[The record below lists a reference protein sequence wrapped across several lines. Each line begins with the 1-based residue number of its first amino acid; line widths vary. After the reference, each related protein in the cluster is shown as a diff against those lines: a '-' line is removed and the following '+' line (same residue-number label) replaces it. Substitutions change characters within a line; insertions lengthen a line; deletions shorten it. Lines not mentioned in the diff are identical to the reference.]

1 MTENHAEV
9 RVLGKTISSGL
20 HAFWTQTPSF
30 RGKERLFRF
39 VETRLGNPL
48 MTIRSH
54 DGWMAVRREGEWIEK
69 EIWNTGAYEPEVWSA
84 LQVYAAENEV
94 LWDVGANVGS
104 VAMQGLHDARVSEV
118 HCFEPNP
125 TVLHR
130 LELNLGLNRGTS
142 YVHRVAL
149 SDREG
154 DVVFHLG
161 PESNIASLSWE
172 WGQENI
178 RVKCSTIDDVVSSRQ
193 APPPT
198 LMKIDVEGVEEEV
211 LKGAVTVLATRP
223 PRAIVFEGHCDRAG
237 SMLNATLAGALQGY
251 GYTISHIERPS
262 GVISEW
268 RGQLLANFI
277 AVHER
282 ARQS

>member
-1 MTENHAEV
+1 M
-9 RVLGKTISSGL
+9 GKIISGGL
-20 HAFWTQTPSF
+20 HAFWTHTPPF

-48 MTIRSH
+48 MTIRSR

-69 EIWNTGAYEPEVWSA
+69 EIWNTGEYEPEVWDA
-84 LQVYAAENEV
+84 LQAHAAGNEI

-104 VAMQGLHDARVSEV
+104 VAIQGLRDERVSEV

-125 TVLHR
+125 TVLRR
-130 LELNLGLNRGTS
+130 LRRNLGLNRGRS
-142 YVHRVAL
+142 YVHEVAL

-154 DVVFHLG
+154 ELVFHLG

-198 LMKIDVEGVEEEV
+198 LMKIDVEGVEDEV
-211 LKGAVTVLATRP
+211 LRGAATLLATRP
-223 PRAIVFEGHCDRAG
+223 PKAIAFEGHCDRAG
-237 SMLNATLAGALQGY
+237 AMVNATLAEALEGY
-251 GYTISHIERPS
+251 GYAISHIDRPS
-262 GVISEW
+262 GVMSEW

-277 AVHER
+277 AVLER
-282 ARQS
+282 AREDRDLTRATR